1 MFKIGFLATLSTAAT
16 ATEWRRRGAGS
27 LGELGGSL
35 SPIGGITYGVGGDD
49 VSASLGD
56 IGGISY
62 GVRSVGEFAGAANG
76 MTG

>member
-1 MFKIGFLATLSTAAT
+1 
-16 ATEWRRRGAGS
+16 
-27 LGELGGSL
+27 
-35 SPIGGITYGVGGDD
+35 VGGDD